1 MRTFIWNPEYSKE
14 YSKENI
20 KIARILKSLFVDCK
34 PINRNKGYE
43 NKCLI
48 GDMKTNA

>member
-1 MRTFIWNPEYSKE
+1 MRTFIRNSE

-48 GDMKTNA
+48 KDIIINI